1 MVKSKK
7 ELLLRIRDAEALL
20 VNMGKEMS
28 PTRFDAVMAIMHSDT
43 RKFVDRSDHL
53 TEDIAKFQ

>member
-7 ELLLRIRDAEALL
+7 ELLQRIKEAEALL
-20 VNMGKEMS
+20 VNMGSEMS
-28 PTRFDAVMAIMHSDT
+28 PTRFDAIMAIMHSDT

-53 TEDIAKFQ
+53 TEDIARFA